1 MISWIQRYFQHH
13 FRVIFAVLLGATI
26 ISFIFTIGAA
36 PGIGRAERSASNRP
50 FFGHNLA
57 SEAEMAAVQRETQL
71 SSVLHQQNGN
81 PLFRLSALALADQ
94 LHLPGPSDTEFKDF
108 IKTLPVFADEKG
120 QFDANNYNRFQTEI
134 RKSNMY
140 PEALVRRVLEDD
152 YRIGRVVALLGGPGY
167 IQSHEVK
174 AQLERFETTW
184 TLGVA
189 TIDFKS
195 FNPTITPS
203 DADLA
208 KFFADNAA
216 RYEIQP
222 QVSVRLAEFSAVDF
236 LDKVTASEEEIK
248 AYYDANP
255 ARFTKPEAKADD
267 KQPAAPAKPADFNT
281 VRLQVELSYKIER
294 ATRLATKAASDFSLE
309 LYNKKINPGTPAFE
323 ELLVSRKIKLKDLA
337 PFSQDEPPLELA
349 RSPEAANEAFKLN
362 KDRLF
367 SDAIGLN
374 TGSAVLFWQNTLP
387 ARQPQ
392 LIEVKAKV
400 GADFVEQEK
409 YRRFTV
415 LGKTIHSQLEARLKA
430 GDTFDKAVAAVAT
443 ATTIDLQAKTLAP
456 FTLRQRPQDLDYSIF
471 GALESL
477 KKGEVSEMLMSQQGK
492 GQIVYAADKKAPDS
506 SETNPQYKFYQLQI
520 AQATAMRN
528 SAEYL
533 REIADAELAKSMPD
547 AGR

>member
-1 MISWIQRYFQHH
+1 MISWIQKYFQHH
-13 FRVIFAVLLGATI
+13 FRVIFAVLLGVII
-26 ISFIFTIGAA
+26 ISFIFTIGAG
-36 PGIGRAERSASNRP
+36 PGIGRAERSSANRP

-57 SEAEMAAVQRETQL
+57 SEAEMAVAQRETQL

-94 LHLPGPSDTEFKDF
+94 LHLPGPSETEFKDF

-140 PEALVRRVLEDD
+140 PEALVHHVLQDD

-167 IQSHEVK
+167 VQPHEVK

-189 TIDFKS
+189 TIDFKA
-195 FNPTITPS
+195 FNPAITPS
-203 DADLA
+203 EADLA
-208 KFFADNAA
+208 KFFADNAT

-222 QVSVRLAEFSAVDF
+222 QVSVRMAEFSAVDF
-236 LDKVTASEEEIK
+236 LDKVKGSEEELK

-255 ARFTKPEAKADD
+255 GRFTKPEEKADG
-267 KQPAAPAKPADFNT
+267 KKPAAPAKPADFAS
-281 VRLQVELSYKIER
+281 VRLQVELAFNIER

-349 RSPEAANEAFKLN
+349 RSPEAAAEAFKLS

-367 SDAIGLN
+367 SDAISLT
-374 TGSAVLFWQNTLP
+374 TGSAVLFWQDNLP

-392 LIEVKAKV
+392 FVEVKAKV
-400 GADFVEQEK
+400 SADFIEQEK
-409 YRRFTV
+409 QRRFTV
-415 LGKTIHSQLEARLKA
+415 LGKTIRSQLEARLKA
-430 GDTFDKAVAAVAT
+430 GDTFDKAVTTVAT
-443 ATTIDLQAKTLAP
+443 ATTTELQGKTLAP

-477 KKGEVSEMLMSQQGK
+477 KKGEVSEMSTSQQGK
-492 GQIVYAADKKAPDS
+492 GQLVYSADKKAPDS
-506 SETNPQYKFYQLQI
+506 SETNPQYKFYQFQI
-520 AQATAMRN
+520 AQATATRN

-533 REIADAELAKSMPD
+533 RELSDAELAKSMPD
-547 AGR
+547 VGK